1 MPYPQCKWAV
11 YLWHLTAITLAP
23 WVGESFCLSNVSFLP
38 NHTNTVFQGGRRGL
52 VWKMALG
59 AWQDLG
65 QPYSCM
71 EQRPNVCPPFAFA
84 SAQLWEYNA
93 DCQPCAVIF
102 FFMCSSLH
110 VLVVLF
116 CKPASVCWL
125 APKSHAFA
133 SSPTRAGCHLLTKT
147 AVWRFYP
154 NWELVP
160 KWMVSLLFCSW
171 ASLLAQVCRLCGQ
184 QQLTH
189 WARFVS
195 HSILIRGKG
204 VLGEFLPPLGVLI
217 FC

>member
-1 MPYPQCKWAV
+1 MCPFFQIIQIQCFRVGGGVWYEK
-11 YLWHLTAITLAP
+11 WHLVLGRTWASLTAVWSRGQMCALP
-23 WVGESFCLSNVSFLP
+23 LHLPQHSCESIM
-38 NHTNTVFQGGRRGL
+38 QI
-52 VWKMALG
+52 
-59 AWQDLG
+59 
-65 QPYSCM
+65 
-71 EQRPNVCPPFAFA
+71 A
-84 SAQLWEYNA
+84 SRVLW
-93 DCQPCAVIF
+93 F

-116 CKPASVCWL
+116 CKSASVCWL

-171 ASLLAQVCRLCGQ
+171 ASLLAQVSRLCGQ